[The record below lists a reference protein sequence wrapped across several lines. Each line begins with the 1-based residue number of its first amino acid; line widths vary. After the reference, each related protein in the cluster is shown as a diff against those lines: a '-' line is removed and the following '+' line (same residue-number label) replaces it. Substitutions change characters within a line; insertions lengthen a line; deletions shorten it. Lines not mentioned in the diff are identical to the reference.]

1 MSRKAVSTFA
11 ALFLFLQLPI
21 LSGCGSQQPTVARV
35 HGRII
40 YQGKPVAVGQIMF
53 YPETGRPAIGTIG
66 PDGAYKLTTFP
77 DKSGD
82 GALLGKHRV
91 TIEST
96 RMIGGMQPK
105 SVEDESRA
113 FRGGIPRI
121 EWLVPE
127 IFSQLGTTPLKA
139 EVKPGE
145 NTIDFDLS
153 ATFSK

>member
-1 MSRKAVSTFA
+1 MRLTNVSMLAV
-11 ALFLFLQLPI
+11 LFLFVQLPV
-21 LSGCGSQQPTVARV
+21 LSGCGSNRPTIARV

-40 YQGKPVAVGQIMF
+40 YQGKPVTVGQIMF

-77 DKSGD
+77 NTPGD

-91 TIEST
+91 TVEST
-96 RMIGGMQPK
+96 RLTGGVK
-105 SVEDESRA
+105 ANSLEEELRA
-113 FRGGIPRI
+113 PPSSIPRI

-127 IFSQLGTTPLKA
+127 KFSQLGTTTLTA

-153 ATFSK
+153 AAH